1 MSYSYR
7 HRVAFFETDAMG
19 VVHHSNYIRFMEL
32 ARVDW
37 LRGVGVMD
45 LHIPHGDHVLGVL
58 NANVEFKKPCR
69 FDDEIEI
76 FVEGRIKGARLW
88 IRYAI
93 WLEKAGAWVATGETE
108 LALLTADRLQPTRFS
123 RDFVSRLEATP
134 LSQHWPPAHD

>member
-1 MSYSYR
+1 MAYSYR

-32 ARVDW
+32 ARVDF
-37 LRGVGVMD
+37 LRRVGVMG

-58 NANVEFKKPCR
+58 KLAIEFKKPCR

-88 IRYAI
+88 LRYAI
-93 WLEKAGAWVATGETE
+93 WLETTQAWLATGETE
-108 LALLTADRLQPTRFS
+108 LALMTAGHLRPTRFS
-123 RDFVSRLEATP
+123 KAFVERLEATP
-134 LSQHWPPAHD
+134 LSPHWPPEGD